1 MTNAFLAMDFSFMNN
16 YGSYYLTGAWTT
28 IKLAIGTV
36 LFGSIL
42 GMLLALL
49 RLSNKAVLRF
59 LATSYIEIIR
69 GTPLLVQLLIVYYSL
84 PTGIEWLLVK
94 VGLPGDLLNLP
105 DFGYCVIA
113 LTINS
118 AAYVAEIFR
127 AGIQAVDKGQMEAAR
142 SIGMPKGMAMIYIIL
157 PQAFRNILPAL
168 GNEFVVIIKES
179 SQVMVIGMADLMFSA
194 NLVRGAT
201 YIALEPLLVA
211 AAIYFTL
218 TFPLSKLLGLV
229 ERRLSAGDRS

>member
-1 MTNAFLAMDFSFMNN
+1 MTNAFLALDFSFMDK
-16 YGSYYLTGAWTT
+16 YGSYYVDGAITT
-28 IKLAIGTV
+28 VKLAFFTV
-36 LFGSIL
+36 IFGSIL
-42 GMLLALL
+42 GMLIALL
-49 RLSNKAVLRF
+49 RLSNSRILRF
-59 LATSYIEIIR
+59 LAAAYVEVIR
-69 GTPLLVQLLIVYYSL
+69 GTPLLVQLFIIYYSL
-84 PTGIEWLLVK
+84 PGGLEWLCGK
-94 VGLPGDLLNLP
+94 MGLPEDALQMP
-105 DFGYCVIA
+105 DFTYGILT

-142 SIGMPKGMAMIYIIL
+142 SLGMPRWMSMVHIVL
-157 PQAFRNILPAL
+157 PQAVRNILPAL

-179 SQVMVIGMADLMFSA
+179 SQVMVIGIADLMYSA

-201 YIALEPLLVA
+201 FIPSEPLYVA

-229 ERRLSAGDRS
+229 ERKMKTRD

>member
-1 MTNAFLAMDFSFMNN
+1 MTHAFLALDFSFMGDYGN
-16 YGSYYLTGAWTT
+16 YYVTGAWTT
-28 IKLAIGTV
+28 VKLAFWTV
-36 LFGSIL
+36 IFGSML
-42 GMLLALL
+42 GMVLALL
-49 RLSNKAVLRF
+49 RLSKNVILRF

-69 GTPLLVQLLIVYYSL
+69 GTPLLVQLLIIYISL
-84 PTGIEWLLVK
+84 PNGLEWLSLK
-94 VGLPGDLLNLP
+94 MGFSSSIFDLP
-105 DFGYCVIA
+105 DFVFCVIA
-113 LTINS
+113 LTFNS
-118 AAYVAEIFR
+118 SAYVAEIFR

-142 SIGMPKGMAMIYIIL
+142 SLGMTRRMAMIYIVL

-179 SQVMVIGMADLMFSA
+179 SQAMVIGIAELMYSA
-194 NLVRGAT
+194 NLIRGAT
-201 YIALEPLLVA
+201 YISMEPLLVA